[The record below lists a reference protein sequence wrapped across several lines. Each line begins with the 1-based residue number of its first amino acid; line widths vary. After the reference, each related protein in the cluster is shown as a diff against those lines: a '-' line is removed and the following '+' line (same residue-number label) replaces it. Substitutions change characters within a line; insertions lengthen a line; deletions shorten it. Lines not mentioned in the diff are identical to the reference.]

1 MRYGY
6 GYFEEDKLG
15 EVTDFSL
22 WRRILGYAKHYW
34 QGVILAVLLS
44 FAVIGSS
51 LLLPYL
57 VRLGVDKYIIN
68 TEIPVSDRFSGLAML
83 AVIFGVAVI
92 AGFAGNYF
100 QVTVLEWTGQNI
112 MHRMRQH
119 IYTHMLRLD
128 LAFFNENPS
137 GKIVTRLTNDI
148 QNMHEMFTSVI
159 VTVFNDAL
167 QIIGI
172 LGLLYWMN
180 WRLALV
186 MSLLLPFILVITLWF
201 SKRARY
207 VFREIRTNLA
217 KINAYLQEAVSGIS
231 LIQLFQR
238 EKDNERYFVSLNQ
251 SYFAS
256 AMQQIKIFGIFMPM
270 LDILSSTAT
279 AIIIW
284 YGGVLILKGKMTIG
298 ILVAFLSYMR
308 LFFQPLRELSQ
319 KYSIVQSA
327 MASAERIFQLLDT
340 RSRLPVLPAPLRPR
354 SVRGAL
360 EFSNVT
366 FGYAPGKPVIH
377 NLSMQVQQGETI
389 AIVGATGSGK
399 STLVNLFERFY
410 DPDSGRILLDG
421 HDLRELDP
429 EWLHHTVGLVMQ
441 EIYLIPGTIKEN
453 ILLDSK
459 MAEKDLEAILKLA
472 QLDQLIARLEQ
483 GTDTRI
489 GEGGLEL
496 STGERQLLAMARV
509 MVRDPAIL
517 VLDEATANV
526 DSETEILVER
536 AIDATLS
543 RRTSI
548 VIAHR
553 LSTIRRAD
561 RIIVMESGQIVEEG
575 THDKLMAEKGFYH
588 RLQNLQYVGWNQEE
602 KDPPEQLMNNSN
614 LEK

>member
-1 MRYGY
+1 MQYGF

-15 EVTDFSL
+15 EVTDFNL
-22 WRRILGYAKHYW
+22 WRRILGYAVHYW
-34 QGVILAVLLS
+34 QGMALAVFLS

-57 VRLGVDKYIIN
+57 VRLGVDNYIIN
-68 TEIPVSDRFSGLAML
+68 VEITVSERFSGLTIL

-92 AGFAGNYF
+92 VGFIGNYF

-112 MHRMRQH
+112 MHRLRQH
-119 IYTHMLRLD
+119 IYIHMLGLD

-137 GKIVTRLTNDI
+137 GKLVTRLTNDV

-159 VTVFNDAL
+159 VTLFNDVIR
-167 QIIGI
+167 IIGI
-172 LGLLYWMN
+172 LVLLYWLN
-180 WRLALV
+180 WRLAVL
-186 MSLLLPFILVITLWF
+186 MTLLLPAILVATLWF
-201 SKRARY
+201 SKIARNVY
-207 VFREIRTNLA
+207 REIRTNLA

-238 EKDNERYFVSLNQ
+238 EKDTERSFVNLNQ
-251 SYFAS
+251 AYFAS
-256 AMQQIKIFGIFMPM
+256 TVQQIKIFGIFMPV
-270 LDILSSTAT
+270 LDILASTAT
-279 AIIIW
+279 AISIW
-284 YGGVLILKGKMTIG
+284 YGGILILRGEMTIG

-340 RSRLPVLPAPLRPR
+340 RSGLPVLPEPFGPQAV
-354 SVRGAL
+354 SGTL

-366 FGYAPGKPVIH
+366 FGYDPDKPVIH
-377 NLSMQVQQGETI
+377 NLSMKVAPGETV

-399 STLVNLFERFY
+399 STLINLLERMY

-429 EWLHHTVGLVMQ
+429 QWLRNTVGLVMQ
-441 EIYLIPGTIKEN
+441 EVYLLRGTIKEN
-453 ILLDSK
+453 ILLDSG
-459 MAEKDLEAILKLA
+459 MGEQGLTAILQLA
-472 QLDQLIARLEQ
+472 QLDELIGRLPQ
-483 GTDTRI
+483 GIHTKI
-489 GEGGLEL
+489 GEGNLEL
-496 STGERQLLAMARV
+496 SAGERQLLTLARV
-509 MVRDPAIL
+509 MVRDPEIL

-561 RIIVMESGQIVEEG
+561 RIIFMDSGQIVEEG
-575 THDKLMAEKGFYH
+575 THEKLMADKGFYN
-588 RLQNLQYVGWNQEE
+588 RLQNLQYIEWDQN
-602 KDPPEQLMNNSN
+602 EQSHVS
-614 LEK
+614 

>member
-1 MRYGY
+1 MQYGF

-15 EVTDFSL
+15 EVTDFNL
-22 WRRILGYAKHYW
+22 WRRILGYAVHYW
-34 QGVILAVLLS
+34 QGVALAVFLS

-57 VRLGVDKYIIN
+57 VRLGVDNYIIN
-68 TEIPVSDRFSGLAML
+68 VEITVSERFSGLTIL

-92 AGFAGNYF
+92 VGFIGNYF

-112 MHRMRQH
+112 MHRLRQH
-119 IYTHMLRLD
+119 IYIHMLGLD

-137 GKIVTRLTNDI
+137 GKLVTRLTNDV

-159 VTVFNDAL
+159 VTLFNDVIR
-167 QIIGI
+167 IIGI
-172 LGLLYWMN
+172 LVLLYWLN
-180 WRLALV
+180 WRLAVL
-186 MSLLLPFILVITLWF
+186 MTLLLPAILVATLWF
-201 SKRARY
+201 SKIARNVY
-207 VFREIRTNLA
+207 REIRTNLA

-231 LIQLFQR
+231 LIQLYQR
-238 EKDNERYFVSLNQ
+238 EKDTERSFVNLNQ
-251 SYFAS
+251 AYFAS
-256 AMQQIKIFGIFMPM
+256 TVQQIKIFGIFMPV
-270 LDILSSTAT
+270 LDILASTAT
-279 AIIIW
+279 AISIW
-284 YGGVLILKGKMTIG
+284 YGGILILRGEMTIG

-340 RSRLPVLPAPLRPR
+340 RSGLPVLPEPFGPQAV
-354 SVRGAL
+354 SGTL

-366 FGYAPGKPVIH
+366 FGYDPDKPVIH
-377 NLSMQVQQGETI
+377 NLSMKVAPGETV

-399 STLVNLFERFY
+399 STLINLLERMY

-429 EWLHHTVGLVMQ
+429 QWLRNTVGLVMQ
-441 EIYLIPGTIKEN
+441 EVYLLRGTIKEN
-453 ILLDSK
+453 ILLDSG
-459 MAEKDLEAILKLA
+459 MGEQGLTAILQLA
-472 QLDQLIARLEQ
+472 QLDELIGRLPQ
-483 GTDTRI
+483 GIHTKI
-489 GEGGLEL
+489 GEGNLEL
-496 STGERQLLAMARV
+496 SAGERQLLTLARV
-509 MVRDPAIL
+509 MVRDPEIL

-561 RIIVMESGQIVEEG
+561 RIIFMDSGQIVEEG
-575 THDKLMAEKGFYH
+575 THEKLMADKGFYN
-588 RLQNLQYVGWNQEE
+588 RLQNLQYIEWDQN
-602 KDPPEQLMNNSN
+602 EQSHVP
-614 LEK
+614 

>member
-1 MRYGY
+1 MQYGF

-15 EVTDFSL
+15 EVTDFNL
-22 WRRILGYAKHYW
+22 WRRILGYAVHYW
-34 QGVILAVLLS
+34 QGVALAVFLS

-57 VRLGVDKYIIN
+57 VRLGVDNYIIN
-68 TEIPVSDRFSGLAML
+68 VEITVSERFSGLTIL

-92 AGFAGNYF
+92 VGFIGNYF

-112 MHRMRQH
+112 MHRLRQH
-119 IYTHMLRLD
+119 IYIHMLGLD

-137 GKIVTRLTNDI
+137 GKLVTRLTNDV

-159 VTVFNDAL
+159 VTLFNDVIR
-167 QIIGI
+167 IIGI
-172 LGLLYWMN
+172 LVLLYWLN
-180 WRLALV
+180 WRLAVL
-186 MSLLLPFILVITLWF
+186 MTLLLPAILVATLWF
-201 SKRARY
+201 SKIARNVY
-207 VFREIRTNLA
+207 REIRTNLA

-231 LIQLFQR
+231 LIQLYQR
-238 EKDNERYFVSLNQ
+238 EKDTERSFVNLNQ
-251 SYFAS
+251 AYFAS
-256 AMQQIKIFGIFMPM
+256 TVQQIKIFGIFMPV
-270 LDILSSTAT
+270 LDILASTAT
-279 AIIIW
+279 AISIW
-284 YGGVLILKGKMTIG
+284 YGGILILRGEMTIG

-340 RSRLPVLPAPLRPR
+340 RSGLPVLPEPFGPQAV
-354 SVRGAL
+354 SGTL

-366 FGYAPGKPVIH
+366 FGYDPDKPVIH
-377 NLSMQVQQGETI
+377 NLSMKVAPGETV

-399 STLVNLFERFY
+399 STLINLLERMY

-429 EWLHHTVGLVMQ
+429 QWLRNTVGLVMQ
-441 EIYLIPGTIKEN
+441 EVYLLRGTIKEN
-453 ILLDSK
+453 ILLDSG
-459 MAEKDLEAILKLA
+459 MGEQGLTAILQLA
-472 QLDQLIARLEQ
+472 QLDELIGRLPQ
-483 GTDTRI
+483 GIHTKI
-489 GEGGLEL
+489 GEGNLEL
-496 STGERQLLAMARV
+496 SAGERQLLALARV
-509 MVRDPAIL
+509 MVRDPEIL

-561 RIIVMESGQIVEEG
+561 RIIFMDSGQIVEEG
-575 THDKLMAEKGFYH
+575 THEKLMADKGFYN
-588 RLQNLQYVGWNQEE
+588 RLQNLQYIEWDQN
-602 KDPPEQLMNNSN
+602 EQSHVS
-614 LEK
+614 

>member
-1 MRYGY
+1 MQYGF

-15 EVTDFSL
+15 EVTDFNL
-22 WRRILGYAKHYW
+22 WRRILGYAVHYW
-34 QGVILAVLLS
+34 QGVALAVFLS

-57 VRLGVDKYIIN
+57 VRLGVDNYIIN
-68 TEIPVSDRFSGLAML
+68 VEITVSERFSGLTIL

-92 AGFAGNYF
+92 VGFIGNYF

-112 MHRMRQH
+112 MHRLRQH
-119 IYTHMLRLD
+119 IYIHMLGLD

-137 GKIVTRLTNDI
+137 GKLVTRLTNDV

-159 VTVFNDAL
+159 VTLFNDVIR
-167 QIIGI
+167 IIGI
-172 LGLLYWMN
+172 LVLLYWLN
-180 WRLALV
+180 WRLAVL
-186 MSLLLPFILVITLWF
+186 MTLLLPAILVATLWF
-201 SKRARY
+201 SKIARNVY
-207 VFREIRTNLA
+207 REIRTNLA

-238 EKDNERYFVSLNQ
+238 EKDTERSFVNLNQ
-251 SYFAS
+251 AYFAS
-256 AMQQIKIFGIFMPM
+256 TLQQIKIFGIFMPV
-270 LDILSSTAT
+270 LDILASTAT
-279 AIIIW
+279 AISIW
-284 YGGVLILKGKMTIG
+284 YGGILILRGEMTIG

-340 RSRLPVLPAPLRPR
+340 RSGLPVLPEPFGPQAV
-354 SVRGAL
+354 SGTL

-366 FGYAPGKPVIH
+366 FGYDPDKPVIH
-377 NLSMQVQQGETI
+377 NLSMKVDPGETV

-399 STLVNLFERFY
+399 STLINLLERMY

-429 EWLHHTVGLVMQ
+429 QWLRNTVGLVMQ
-441 EIYLIPGTIKEN
+441 EVYLVPGTIKEN
-453 ILLDSK
+453 ILLDSG
-459 MAEKDLEAILKLA
+459 MEEQGLTAILQLA
-472 QLDQLIARLEQ
+472 QLDELIGRLPQ
-483 GTDTRI
+483 GIHTKI
-489 GEGGLEL
+489 GEGNLEL
-496 STGERQLLAMARV
+496 SAGERQLLALARV
-509 MVRDPAIL
+509 MVRDPEIL

-543 RRTSI
+543 QRTSI

-561 RIIVMESGQIVEEG
+561 RIIFMDSGQIVEEG
-575 THDKLMAEKGFYH
+575 THEKLMADKGFYH
-588 RLQNLQYVGWNQEE
+588 RLQNLQYIEWDQN
-602 KDPPEQLMNNSN
+602 EQSHVS
-614 LEK
+614 

>member
-1 MRYGY
+1 MQYGF

-15 EVTDFSL
+15 EVTDFNL
-22 WRRILGYAKHYW
+22 WRRILGYAVHYW
-34 QGVILAVLLS
+34 QGVALAVFLS

-57 VRLGVDKYIIN
+57 VRLGVDNYIIN
-68 TEIPVSDRFSGLAML
+68 VEITVSERFSGLTIL

-92 AGFAGNYF
+92 VGFIGNYF

-112 MHRMRQH
+112 MHRLRQH
-119 IYTHMLRLD
+119 IYIHMLGLD

-137 GKIVTRLTNDI
+137 GKLVTRLTNDV

-159 VTVFNDAL
+159 VTLFNDVIR
-167 QIIGI
+167 IIGI
-172 LGLLYWMN
+172 LVLLYWLN
-180 WRLALV
+180 WRLAVL
-186 MSLLLPFILVITLWF
+186 MTLLLPAILVATLWF
-201 SKRARY
+201 SKIARNVY
-207 VFREIRTNLA
+207 REIRTNLA

-238 EKDNERYFVSLNQ
+238 EKDTERSFVNLNQ
-251 SYFAS
+251 AYFAS
-256 AMQQIKIFGIFMPM
+256 TVQQIKIFGIFMPV
-270 LDILSSTAT
+270 LDILASTAT
-279 AIIIW
+279 AISIW
-284 YGGVLILKGKMTIG
+284 YGGILILRGEMTIG

-340 RSRLPVLPAPLRPR
+340 RSGLPVLPEPFGPQAV
-354 SVRGAL
+354 SGTL

-366 FGYAPGKPVIH
+366 FGYDPDKPVIH
-377 NLSMQVQQGETI
+377 NLSMKVAPGETV

-399 STLVNLFERFY
+399 STIINLLERMY

-429 EWLHHTVGLVMQ
+429 QWLRNTVGLVMQ
-441 EIYLIPGTIKEN
+441 EVYLLRGTIKEN
-453 ILLDSK
+453 ILLDSG
-459 MAEKDLEAILKLA
+459 MGEQGLTAILQLA
-472 QLDQLIARLEQ
+472 QLDELIGRLPQ
-483 GTDTRI
+483 GIYTKI
-489 GEGGLEL
+489 GEGNLEL
-496 STGERQLLAMARV
+496 SAGERQLLTLARV
-509 MVRDPAIL
+509 MVRDPEIL

-561 RIIVMESGQIVEEG
+561 RIIFMDSGQIVEEG
-575 THDKLMAEKGFYH
+575 THEKLMADKGFYN
-588 RLQNLQYVGWNQEE
+588 RLQNLQYIEWDQN
-602 KDPPEQLMNNSN
+602 EQSHVS
-614 LEK
+614 

>member
-1 MRYGY
+1 MQYGF

-15 EVTDFSL
+15 EVTDFNL
-22 WRRILGYAKHYW
+22 WRRILGYAVHYW
-34 QGVILAVLLS
+34 QGVALAVFLS

-57 VRLGVDKYIIN
+57 VRLGVDNYIIN
-68 TEIPVSDRFSGLAML
+68 VEITVSERFSGLTIL
-83 AVIFGVAVI
+83 AVIFGIAVI
-92 AGFAGNYF
+92 VGFIGNYF

-112 MHRMRQH
+112 MHRLRQH
-119 IYTHMLRLD
+119 IYIHMLGLD

-137 GKIVTRLTNDI
+137 GKLVTRLTNDV

-159 VTVFNDAL
+159 VTLFNDA
-167 QIIGI
+167 IRIMGI
-172 LGLLYWMN
+172 LVLLYWLN
-180 WRLALV
+180 WRLAVL
-186 MSLLLPFILVITLWF
+186 MTLLLPAILLATLWF
-201 SKRARY
+201 SKIARNVY
-207 VFREIRTNLA
+207 REIRTNLA

-238 EKDNERYFVSLNQ
+238 EKDTERSFVNLNQ
-251 SYFAS
+251 AYFAS
-256 AMQQIKIFGIFMPM
+256 TVQQIKIFGIFMPV
-270 LDILSSTAT
+270 LDILASTAT
-279 AIIIW
+279 AISIW
-284 YGGVLILKGKMTIG
+284 YGGILILRGEMTIG

-340 RSRLPVLPAPLRPR
+340 RSGLPVLPEPLGPQAV
-354 SVRGAL
+354 SGTL

-366 FGYAPGKPVIH
+366 FGYDPDKPVIH
-377 NLSMQVQQGETI
+377 NLSMKVDPGETV

-399 STLVNLFERFY
+399 STLINLLERMY

-429 EWLHHTVGLVMQ
+429 QWLRNTVGLVMQ
-441 EIYLIPGTIKEN
+441 EVYLVPGTIKEN
-453 ILLDSK
+453 ILLDSG
-459 MAEKDLEAILKLA
+459 MEEQGLTAILQLA
-472 QLDQLIARLEQ
+472 QLDELIGRLPQ
-483 GTDTRI
+483 GIHTKI
-489 GEGGLEL
+489 GEGNLEL
-496 STGERQLLAMARV
+496 SAGERQLLALARV
-509 MVRDPAIL
+509 MVRDPEIL

-561 RIIVMESGQIVEEG
+561 RIIFMDSGQIVEEG
-575 THDKLMAEKGFYH
+575 THEKLMADRGFYH
-588 RLQNLQYVGWNQEE
+588 RLQNLQYIEW
-602 KDPPEQLMNNSN
+602 DPNEQSHVS
-614 LEK
+614 